1 MGITK
6 NNASLDKG
14 VYNKNMDKKVR
25 IGINGF
31 GRIGT
36 VVLRAIIKEK
46 YNAEVVAI
54 NTRGNATAEAIAL
67 QFKYDSVY
75 GRMPMRVESKSPEKG
90 AEIGKLEIGKTL
102 IPLLGI
108 DDPTKI
114 PWGEYN
120 VDVVLECTG
129 KFTDSKASGHTQGGA
144 KKVVISAPAKDS
156 HIPTYILGV
165 NEDAYHGETLV
176 SNGSCTTNCVAPIV
190 KLIDEKIGFQ
200 EGVLTTIH
208 AYTTNQNIVDG
219 TGKDP
224 RRARAG
230 ASNIVP
236 TATGAAEAVIAA
248 YPPVKGR
255 FAGSAIRVPVI
266 CGSYSDLTFKMVR
279 NTTID
284 EINSII
290 EEACVS
296 ERLVGKMKISYDPL
310 VSSDIIGDNASCV
323 IDSRMTKVISD
334 DMISIGAWYDNEYG
348 YSCRL
353 VELALFIHAFNG

>member
-1 MGITK
+1 M
-6 NNASLDKG
+6 
-14 VYNKNMDKKVR
+14 NKRLR

-36 VVLRAIIKEK
+36 VVLRAIFKEK
-46 YNAEVVAI
+46 YDVEVAAI
-54 NTRGNATAEAIAL
+54 NTRGTMTAEQIAL

-75 GRMPMRVESKSPEKG
+75 GRLPLHIGFSEPEKS
-90 AEIGKLEIGKTL
+90 AEIGKLEVGKTV

-114 PWGEYN
+114 PWGEYG
-120 VDVVLECTG
+120 VDIVLECTG
-129 KFTDSKASGHTQGGA
+129 KFTDGKAMGHTEGGA
-144 KKVVISAPAKDS
+144 KKVIISAPSKDA

-165 NEDAYHGETLV
+165 NEETYCGETLV

-190 KLIDEKIGFQ
+190 KLIEESIGFQ

-208 AYTTNQNIVDG
+208 AYTTNQNMVDG

-230 ASNIVP
+230 AVNIVP

-248 YPPVKGR
+248 YPRVKGR

-279 NTTID
+279 STSID

-296 ERLVGKMKISYDPL
+296 EKLVGKMKISYDPL
-310 VSSDIIGDNASCV
+310 VSSDIIGDNASCI
-323 IDSRMTKVISD
+323 IDSRMTKVVSD

-353 VELALFIHAFNG
+353 VELALLMHVFNG

>member
-1 MGITK
+1 M
-6 NNASLDKG
+6 
-14 VYNKNMDKKVR
+14 NKKLR

-36 VVLRAIIKEK
+36 VVLRAIFKEK
-46 YNAEVVAI
+46 YDVDVVAI
-54 NTRGNATAEAIAL
+54 NTRGTATAEQIAL

-75 GRMPMRVESKSPEKG
+75 GRLPLHIGFSGPEKS
-90 AEIGKLEIGKTL
+90 AEIGKLEVGKIT

-108 DDPTKI
+108 DDPASI
-114 PWGEYN
+114 PWGEYG
-120 VDVVLECTG
+120 VDIVLECTG
-129 KFTDSKASGHTQGGA
+129 KFTDGKSSGHTQGGA
-144 KKVVISAPAKDS
+144 KKVIISAPCKDA

-165 NEDAYHGETLV
+165 NEEEYHGETLV

-190 KLIDEKIGFQ
+190 KLIEESIGFQ

-208 AYTTNQNIVDG
+208 AYTTNQNMVDG

-230 ASNIVP
+230 AVNIVP

-248 YPPVKGR
+248 YPRVKGR

-279 NTTID
+279 STSID

-290 EEACVS
+290 QEACVS
-296 ERLVGKMKISYDPL
+296 EKLVGKMKISYDPL
-310 VSSDIIGDNASCV
+310 VSSDIIGDNASCI
-323 IDSRMTKVISD
+323 IDSRMTKVVSD

-353 VELALFIHAFNG
+353 VELALFMHAFNG